1 MESFTYLLVEHQ
13 IIHTER
19 LILRPITL
27 ADAKGMFEYASDEE
41 NTRFVFDTHPSI
53 EITRQ
58 KIAEYFVASPIGKYG
73 IELAET
79 GKLIGGIDI
88 RIDPM
93 NRSGC
98 LGYILNR
105 DYWSKGY
112 MVEAGHAILDLAFQT
127 LQLERVYA
135 MHDVRNPASGK
146 VMQRLG
152 MSYEGTLRKSRYV
165 KEEFVD
171 DAYYAILKEEYS
183 AK

>member
-13 IIHTER
+13 IIRTER

-27 ADAKGMFEYASDEE
+27 ADAKSMFEYASDDE
-41 NTRFVFDTHPSI
+41 NTRFVFDTHTSI

-58 KIAEYFVASPIGKYG
+58 TIAEYFVASPIGKYG

-79 GKLIGGIDI
+79 GKFIGTIDI

-98 LGYILNR
+98 LGYVLNR
-105 DYWSKGY
+105 DYWGRGY
-112 MVEAGHAILDLAFQT
+112 MVEAGRALLDLAFQT
-127 LQLERVYA
+127 LQLERVCS

-152 MSYEGTLRKSRYV
+152 MSYEGTLRKSRYI

-171 DAYYAILKEEYS
+171 DAYYAILKEEYN

>member
-13 IIHTER
+13 LIKTER

-27 ADAKGMFEYASDEE
+27 ADAKDMFEYASDDD
-41 NTRFVFDTHPSI
+41 NTRFVFDTHPTI

-58 KIAEYFVASPIGKYG
+58 KIAEFFVATPTGKYG
-73 IELAET
+73 IEIATT
-79 GKLIGGIDI
+79 GKFIGTIDI

-98 LGYILNR
+98 LGYALNK
-105 DYWSKGY
+105 DYWGHGY
-112 MVEAGHAILDLAFQT
+112 MTEAGFAILDLAFQT
-127 LQLERVYA
+127 LQLERVFA

-152 MSYEGTLRKSRYV
+152 MTYEGTIRKSRYV

-171 DAYYAILKEEYS
+171 DAYYSILKEEYK